1 MEKVLFSK
9 KIPIERKIFFL
20 DLIKTDN
27 GNYLKLTEKRN
38 NIRNTV
44 KIPDSGLSE
53 LQSVFEE
60 IIRFTN
66 RDKI

>member
-9 KIPIERKIFFL
+9 KIPIERKLFFL
-20 DLIKTDN
+20 DLIETDN

-53 LQSVFEE
+53 LKSVFEE